1 MELKIKYK
9 KRSQNERL
17 VEFILFFPFLF
28 AIFEQLFHIP
38 NLERYLID
46 ICWLLLFFKMFLS
59 KNYNIGNQSK
69 ILKKWII
76 CFLVFTAVIYLFQYQ
91 SILYYIWGV
100 RNNFRFYI
108 FFFGCIAYLKIKN
121 IDSYLELFDK
131 IFYINF
137 IICLFQYFILGIRQD
152 FLGGIFGVEVGCN
165 GYLNIFQVI
174 IISKSII
181 YYLNKKETLV
191 KCITKCSM
199 ALVISAFAELK
210 FFFVEF
216 IIIVILAI
224 LLTRFTWRK
233 IVIIIST
240 IVGVSL
246 GISLL
251 THIFP
256 NFKEV
261 MSIQGLLE
269 SASSDKGYTASGD
282 MNRLTS
288 ITISNKLFLK
298 TYIMRIFGLGLGNCD
313 HSTFDFLSTPFYKA
327 YNLLHYDWLSTA
339 YIYLEMGIIGLIFF
353 FGFFIIIYLVIATR
367 IKENSTNIKY
377 VQLAQIIAV
386 MCIII
391 AIYNSTLRTEAA
403 YMLYF
408 ILAIP
413 FLNNKN

>member
-17 VEFILFFPFLF
+17 LEFILFFPFLF

-38 NLERYLID
+38 NLQRYLID
-46 ICWLLLFFKMFLS
+46 ICWVILFFRMFLS
-59 KNYNIGNQSK
+59 KNCNIGNQSK
-69 ILKKWII
+69 FLKKWII
-76 CFLVFTAVIYLFQYQ
+76 CFLIFTAVIYLFQYQ

-108 FFFGCIAYLKIKN
+108 FFFGCIAYLKIEN
-121 IDSYLELFDK
+121 VDSYLELFDK
-131 IFYINF
+131 IFYINV
-137 IICLFQYFILGIRQD
+137 IISLFQYFILGIRQD
-152 FLGGIFGVEVGCN
+152 FLGGIFGVEAGCN

-181 YYLNKKETLV
+181 YYLNKKETLA

-224 LLTRFTWRK
+224 LVTKFTWRK
-233 IVIIIST
+233 IAIIIVT
-240 IVGVSL
+240 IIGVSL

-251 THIFP
+251 IHIFP

-282 MNRLTS
+282 MNRLTF
-288 ITISNKLFLK
+288 IQVSNKLFLK
-298 TYIMRIFGLGLGNCD
+298 SYIIRIFGLGLGNCD

-353 FGFFIIIYLVIATR
+353 LGFFVIIYLVIASR
-367 IKENSTNIKY
+367 IKENSINIEY
-377 VQLAQIIAV
+377 AQLAQIISV

-413 FLNNKN
+413 FLKR

>member
-1 MELKIKYK
+1 M
-9 KRSQNERL
+9 
-17 VEFILFFPFLF
+17 
-28 AIFEQLFHIP
+28 
-38 NLERYLID
+38 
-46 ICWLLLFFKMFLS
+46 
-59 KNYNIGNQSK
+59 
-69 ILKKWII
+69 
-76 CFLVFTAVIYLFQYQ
+76 
-91 SILYYIWGV
+91 
-100 RNNFRFYI
+100 
-108 FFFGCIAYLKIKN
+108 
-121 IDSYLELFDK
+121 
-131 IFYINF
+131 
-137 IICLFQYFILGIRQD
+137 
-152 FLGGIFGVEVGCN
+152 
-165 GYLNIFQVI
+165 NIFQVI

-181 YYLNKKETLV
+181 YYLNKKETLA

-224 LLTRFTWRK
+224 LVTKFTWRK
-233 IVIIIST
+233 IAIIIVT
-240 IVGVSL
+240 IIGVSL

-251 THIFP
+251 IHIFP

-282 MNRLTS
+282 MNRLTF
-288 ITISNKLFLK
+288 IQVSNKLFLK
-298 TYIMRIFGLGLGNCD
+298 SYIIRIFGLGLGNCD

-353 FGFFIIIYLVIATR
+353 LGFFVIIYLVIASR
-367 IKENSTNIKY
+367 IKENSINIEY
-377 VQLAQIIAV
+377 AQLAQIISV

-413 FLNNKN
+413 FLKR

>member
-46 ICWLLLFFKMFLS
+46 ICWMVLFLKMFLS
-59 KNYNIGNQSK
+59 KNCNISKQSK

-76 CFLVFTAVIYLFQYQ
+76 CFLVFTAVTYLFQYQ
-91 SILYYIWGV
+91 SIFYYIWGV

-121 IDSYLELFDK
+121 IESYLELLDK

-137 IICLFQYFILGIRQD
+137 IISLFQYFILGIRQD
-152 FLGGIFGVEVGCN
+152 FLGGIFGVEAGCN

-181 YYLNKKETLV
+181 YYLNKKETLF
-191 KCITKCSM
+191 KCVIKCSM
-199 ALVISAFAELK
+199 ALVIAACAELK
-210 FFFVEF
+210 FFFIEF

-224 LLTRFTWRK
+224 LVTKFTWRK
-233 IVIIIST
+233 IVIIIAT
-240 IVGVSL
+240 IIGVSL

-251 THIFP
+251 IHIFP

-269 SASSDKGYTASGD
+269 SASSDKGYTSSGD
-282 MNRLTS
+282 MNRLTA

-298 TYIMRIFGLGLGNCD
+298 TYIMRILGLGLGNCD
-313 HSTFDFLSTPFYKA
+313 HSNFDFLNTPFYKA
-327 YNLLHYDWLSTA
+327 YNLLHYDWLSTS
-339 YIYLEMGIIGLIFF
+339 YIYLEMGIIGLTFF
-353 FGFFIIIYLVIATR
+353 FGFFVIIYLIITTR
-367 IKENSTNIKY
+367 IKKNNINIVY
-377 VQLAQIIAV
+377 AQLAKIIAV
-386 MCIII
+386 MCIVIG
-391 AIYNSTLRTEAA
+391 IYNSTLRTEAA